1 MSTNTLNMIPTD
13 HEVAQLEGQLTRANA
28 DIGQLT
34 ARLAALRR
42 NRWSMLLLL
51 VLGLA
56 ETRAFGQFGWIGAA
70 VAFAGLV
77 ALVVS
82 FIRHAQTKQALAKQQ
97 AWVTQA
103 NARLGALKA

>member
-1 MSTNTLNMIPTD
+1 MSTNTLDRVATD
-13 HEVAQLEGQLTRANA
+13 QEVGQLEGQLTHANA

-42 NRWSMLLLL
+42 NRWSMLLLV

-56 ETRAFGQFGWIGAA
+56 ETRVFGQFGWIGAV
-70 VAFAGLV
+70 VAFASLV

-82 FIRHAQTKQALAKQQ
+82 FIRHARTKQALAKQQ

-103 NARLGALKA
+103 NARLSVLKA